1 MDSNFIKSYPNFLP
15 QPTFNRLQK
24 YVLGGNF
31 PWWYTAQD
39 NNPDDLSIQEI
50 SKVKQPPKEIL
61 GTQMM
66 THVLYIPAGPE
77 TNKFATMLPIIDKIK
92 EHDEL
97 SYGSLLKLKL
107 NMYLKGPES
116 RHLFRHTD
124 FYNETGSGQTDF
136 NFATAV
142 FCFTTDNG
150 GTTVVSKDGQEMN
163 FKTIENTLIIF
174 NGKLFHGGFTQTD
187 KDRRVILNIN
197 YRTAETTIRDIFYE
211 NGRY

>member
-1 MDSNFIKSYPNFLP
+1 
-15 QPTFNRLQK
+15 
-24 YVLGGNF
+24 
-31 PWWYTAQD
+31 
-39 NNPDDLSIQEI
+39 
-50 SKVKQPPKEIL
+50 
-61 GTQMM
+61 MM
-66 THVLYIPAGPE
+66 THVMYIPRGIE
-77 TNKFATMLPIIDKIK
+77 TNQFSTMLPIIDTIK
-92 EHDEL
+92 EYDEL

-124 FYNETGSGQTDF
+124 FYNDNGSGETDF
-136 NFATAV
+136 NFVTAV

-163 FKTIENTLIIF
+163 FKTTENTLIIF